1 MPTDRGSAR
10 RRTIAVAT
18 VAIIAIAGGLGGF
31 FILNG
36 QDGKSST
43 IVNDGPT
50 FHDAL
55 GAVNLSVN
63 TVSGGP
69 WVLSQVYGVAS
80 PVPSSPT
87 SWGWGEYDNTLA
99 SCQAAFNGLTIWN
112 GTIPLFDGSF
122 NSGTAPFWQFVFFSN
137 TTLQILVATDVLGVV
152 HAYPPILMSS
162 PCGMYSG
169 LGYEPWVGSWAF
181 YRWAFPGD
189 TPAMASG
196 AWNALGKSYVSWLG
210 VLPTEMYLMGGV
222 QFGSGQTPATQTTF
236 FTCGTAG
243 AAGVTRGLDVFAD
256 TYDTAEVSG
265 SFNYTLGCTPT
276 TNNFTAI
283 PLEMKFS
290 NASVNM
296 GVGTTAVS
304 PGVPVSGCRDTA
316 IFGARLQHSRSYE
329 LDDRP

>member
-162 PCGMYSG
+162 PCGMYSRARLRTVGRLVG
-169 LGYEPWVGSWAF
+169 LLS
-181 YRWAFPGD
+181 
-189 TPAMASG
+189 
-196 AWNALGKSYVSWLG
+196 LG
-210 VLPTEMYLMGGV
+210 VPGG
-222 QFGSGQTPATQTTF
+222 
-236 FTCGTAG
+236 
-243 AAGVTRGLDVFAD
+243 
-256 TYDTAEVSG
+256 
-265 SFNYTLGCTPT
+265 
-276 TNNFTAI
+276 
-283 PLEMKFS
+283 
-290 NASVNM
+290 
-296 GVGTTAVS
+296 
-304 PGVPVSGCRDTA
+304 
-316 IFGARLQHSRSYE
+316 HSRDGERSMECLREE
-329 LDDRP
+329 LRVLARCAPHRDVPHGRSSVRFRADARNSNYVLHLWDRGRSGGYPGP